1 MISLSQ
7 RFRFSLSFFFFY
19 HQWLSRHSSI
29 LFWVFHPV
37 FKESHETE
45 TTCSSEAGEDRK
57 VSMNEIKSF
66 RMINKLL
73 YVLNVIINFFMYIN
87 LFIFYEK
94 VLRHLGWKWI
104 NLENI
109 LILYN
114 LPHKKQGNV
123 TQYFCLCRPC
133 FPYNRIYNIEVE
145 TFFKNHF
152 QTQVT

>member
-29 LFWVFHPV
+29 LFWVSHPV

-114 LPHKKQGNV
+114 LPHKKQGNTWRSIFV
-123 TQYFCLCRPC
+123 YVVLVFHTIGYIILKLKRFLKIIFR
-133 FPYNRIYNIEVE
+133 R
-145 TFFKNHF
+145 K
-152 QTQVT
+152 